1 MQELLIKSR
10 RSEELVCFYSRCR
23 FIGRLKGLTTLP
35 SENSSPQS
43 HCHSEETA
51 EAPPV
56 ADEARWFR
64 GSVPVFTPQRGWKPA
79 DTTVCAFAHFSSC
92 WEKWA
97 VGGTVPT
104 KEKHPSERKRK
115 AAKRERIPTTSLRTG
130 LGMTGL
136 AYERIFSGPIKS
148 TLPCTV
154 SLRGNR
160 RSAACG
166 GYSEA
171 VSRKCPGF
179 HAVQAAGNRLTRR

>member
-1 MQELLIKSR
+1 MSRFSR
-10 RSEELVCFYSRCR
+10 RASGWKPADTTVKAKRRLWRIQRGGFEEVSRFSR
-23 FIGRLKGLTTLP
+23 RA
-35 SENSSPQS
+35 S
-43 HCHSEETA
+43 
-51 EAPPV
+51 
-56 ADEARWFR
+56 
-64 GSVPVFTPQRGWKPA
+64 GWKPA
-79 DTTVCAFAHFSSC
+79 DTTVCAFAHFSSW

-97 VGGTVPT
+97 AGGTFPT
-104 KEKHPSERKRK
+104 RENHPLERKRK
-115 AAKRERIPTTSLRTG
+115 PAKRERIPTTSLRTG

-136 AYERIFSGPIKS
+136 AYERIFSSPIKS

-179 HAVQAAGNRLTRR
+179 HAVQAAGNRLTRRCVLLPTFPAVDKKYAAGGTFPT